1 MEGNLFISLSNSV
14 RFLMGFIN
22 KIKEKKLPHFLLKL
36 LVFLSIIFLLD
47 FSIGSILKYWYYE
60 QDSGLLYRA
69 TYAIDSTRAEIL
81 IFGSSTA
88 NHHYSPGS
96 FENRTHLSFYN
107 TGRDGNTIFY
117 NYSILQGVLRRY
129 SPKIVILDLNRGEF
143 KVNPES
149 YDRISSL
156 LPYYNNHPKI
166 RSIIQLKSPYEKYKL
181 LSKIYPFNSMLFTI
195 AVGTTEYNKSRE
207 YINDK
212 KGYVPLNRVWKR
224 EITTDA
230 STIKYGLDSNK
241 TDIFKFFITDCMNS
255 NVKLYIFISPTFKN
269 YTHEDP
275 SIEVAQKIANESN
288 IPFYNFS
295 GDTSFLNHI
304 GLFADVLHL
313 NDKGAKIYS
322 NRVVDKIQEQNP
334 NTFSYGI
341 K

>member
-1 MEGNLFISLSNSV
+1 
-14 RFLMGFIN
+14 MGFIN
-22 KIKEKKLPHFLLKL
+22 KVKEKKLPDFLLKL
-36 LVFLSIIFLLD
+36 LVFLAILFLLD
-47 FSIGSILKYWYYE
+47 FSIGSILKYGYYE

-69 TYAIDSTRAEIL
+69 TYAIDSTKAEIL

-88 NHHYSPGS
+88 NHHYSPIA

-117 NYSILQGVLRRY
+117 NYSILQGALRRY

-143 KVNPES
+143 KENPES

-156 LPYYNNHPKI
+156 LPYYNDHPKI

-212 KGYVPLNRVWKR
+212 KGYVPLNKVWKR
-224 EITTDA
+224 EMTTDT
-230 STIKYGLDSNK
+230 SDVKYELDSNK
-241 TDIFKFFITDCMNS
+241 INIFKSFITDCIKS
-255 NVKLYIFISPTFKN
+255 NAKLYIFISPVFEK
-269 YTHEDP
+269 YTYKDS
-275 SIEVAQKIANESN
+275 SIEVAQKIASEFK

-295 GDTSFLNHI
+295 SDTSFLNHNE
-304 GLFADVLHL
+304 LFADILHL
-313 NDKGAKIYS
+313 NNKGAKIYS
-322 NRVVDKIQEQNP
+322 NKVADKIIQ
-334 NTFSYGI
+334 

>member
-1 MEGNLFISLSNSV
+1 
-14 RFLMGFIN
+14 MGFIN

-36 LVFLSIIFLLD
+36 LLFLSIIFFLD
-47 FSIGSILKYWYYE
+47 FSIGSILKYWYYK

-69 TYAIDSTRAEIL
+69 TYAIDSTRAEVL

-88 NHHYSPGS
+88 NHHYAPGA

-117 NYSILQGVLRRY
+117 NYSILQGALRRY

-143 KVNPES
+143 KENPES

-156 LPYYNNHPKI
+156 LPYYDNHPKI

-212 KGYVPLNRVWKR
+212 EGFVPLNKVWKK
-224 EITTDA
+224 EIATDT
-230 STIKYGLDSNK
+230 SDVKYKLDSNK
-241 TDIFKFFITDCMNS
+241 IDIFEFFITNCVKS
-255 NVKLYIFISPTFKN
+255 NVKLYIFISPTFKK
-269 YTHEDP
+269 YTHKDQ
-275 SIEVAQKIANESN
+275 SIVIAQRIANEFK

-313 NDKGAKIYS
+313 NAKGAKIYS
-322 NRVVDKIQEQNP
+322 NKVVDKIIQEQHS
-334 NTFSYGI
+334 NTFSYAI

>member
-1 MEGNLFISLSNSV
+1 
-14 RFLMGFIN
+14 MGFIN

-36 LVFLSIIFLLD
+36 LLFLSIIFFLD
-47 FSIGSILKYWYYE
+47 FSIGSILKYWYYK

-69 TYAIDSTRAEIL
+69 TYAIDSTRAEVL

-88 NHHYSPGS
+88 NHHYSPGA
-96 FENRTHLSFYN
+96 FESRTHLPFYN

-117 NYSILQGVLRRY
+117 NYSILQGALKRY

-143 KVNPES
+143 KENPES

-195 AVGTTEYNKSRE
+195 AVGTTEYNKRRE

-212 KGYVPLNRVWKR
+212 EGFVPLNKVWKR
-224 EITTDA
+224 EITTDT
-230 STIKYGLDSNK
+230 SHVKYGLDSNK
-241 TDIFKFFITDCMNS
+241 TEVFKSFITNCVNS
-255 NVKLYIFISPTFKN
+255 NVKLYIFVSPIFEK
-269 YTHEDP
+269 YTYQDQ
-275 SIEVAQKIANESN
+275 SIVIAQKIANEFK
-288 IPFYNFS
+288 IPFYDFS
-295 GDTSFLNHI
+295 GDTLFLNHI

-322 NRVVDKIQEQNP
+322 NKVVDKIIQEQNP
-334 NTFSYGI
+334 NTFSSAI

>member
-1 MEGNLFISLSNSV
+1 MS
-14 RFLMGFIN
+14 FIN
-22 KIKEKKLPHFLLKL
+22 KIKEQKLPHFLLKL
-36 LVFLSIIFLLD
+36 LIFLSIIFLLD
-47 FSIGSILKYWYYE
+47 FSIGSVLKYLYFK
-60 QDSGLLYRA
+60 QDSGLLYRT
-69 TYAIDSTRAEIL
+69 TYAIDSTKAEIL

-88 NHHYSPGS
+88 NHHYTPDA
-96 FENRTHLSFYN
+96 FEKRTHLSFYN

-143 KVNPES
+143 KKNPES

-212 KGYVPLNRVWKR
+212 EGYVPLNKVWKK
-224 EITTDA
+224 EITTD
-230 STIKYGLDSNK
+230 TCNIKYELDSNK
-241 TDIFKFFITDCMNS
+241 TGIFKSFITDCINS
-255 NVKLYIFISPTFKN
+255 NVKLYIFISPTFKR
-269 YTHEDP
+269 YTHKDS
-275 SIEVAQKIANESN
+275 SIEVAQKISNEFN

-295 GDTSFLNHI
+295 GDTSFLNYT

-322 NRVVDKIQEQNP
+322 NRVVGKIQEQNP

-341 K
+341 R